1 MNSSLIGDISEFLSR
16 FTKFPVVILSR
27 SVDKTFLSISRDHM
41 CHVTQWVRFPQPKS
55 QRLH

>member
-27 SVDKTFLSISRDHM
+27 SVDKIFLSISRDH
-41 CHVTQWVRFPQPKS
+41 VSRDSVGEIPS
-55 QRLH
+55 A